1 MRVCVSFSLL
11 RRLYFKL
18 LFVCYAFSYFLSCE
32 TEEKE
37 GEEEEVRVTT
47 TATTTTIKRERWKK
61 KKEKEK
67 TETIDDI
74 YMKLI
79 DESRVGGSVS
89 PLHLWQQIDVE
100 TTPKEK
106 KKANRRWNQRPCCF
120 FHRRIHLPP
129 HQSQNNPER
138 IPRYPGNPKRYP
150 NEIMSKKEGWGRERK
165 KGKTMK
171 EWERR
176 MDGI

>member
-1 MRVCVSFSLL
+1 MRVRVCVSFSLL

-89 PLHLWQQIDVE
+89 PLHL
-100 TTPKEK
+100 
-106 KKANRRWNQRPCCF
+106 
-120 FHRRIHLPP
+120 
-129 HQSQNNPER
+129 
-138 IPRYPGNPKRYP
+138 
-150 NEIMSKKEGWGRERK
+150 
-165 KGKTMK
+165 
-171 EWERR
+171 
-176 MDGI
+176 